1 MLQKSC
7 KRTDKLLVDPVL
19 SPCPIYELTHC
30 ASSGKRMLSSTDNR
44 RLEPFSKETFSFV
57 YLYNYCTSMLPDGN
71 HQGPNIALRR
81 RVAKAEEFKPRPVF
95 RSSLHWQTLSLWYCG
110 WKKSCTSWYM
120 FFFSGIQPSF
130 WWCRISSIHGMIGSG
145 WEMSP
150 CEDAGLFIC
159 VQGMPFFKLQYIIYI
174 IFRKKWK
181 IILDIWYLYWY

>member
-120 FFFSGIQPSF
+120 FFFQGFNHPFGGAGFLPSTV
-130 WWCRISSIHGMIGSG
+130 WLEADERCRPVRMQDCLFVSRACPFSNYSI
-145 WEMSP
+145 
-150 CEDAGLFIC
+150 LFI
-159 VQGMPFFKLQYIIYI
+159 
-174 IFRKKWK
+174 
-181 IILDIWYLYWY
+181 LYSEKNGK